1 MATTPQ
7 RATPAEPLRVTRLKT
22 LLGDYPTTQALR
34 RGELTSSRVAFEF
47 ADVPQVASAFKRTV
61 RNLEFDVSELAIVT
75 YLMARAHGKPYVLLP
90 AVVLGRF
97 QHPFLVYNSA
107 RGELRPQDLN
117 GRRVGIRSYSVTTSM
132 WLRGILA
139 NDYGVNIDS
148 VRWVTFEEPHVAEFK
163 DPPSVERAPE
173 GRDLLKML
181 LEGEVDAAVMR
192 DTHLPDPRLKR
203 LISDPEKAARDWH
216 ARNRAIQINHM
227 VVVRDALSKSDPDAV
242 REIYRLLREAKRR
255 APAPAAGELDMTP
268 FGLEAN
274 RRNLEVAID
283 YVYQQRLILK
293 RFNVNELFDDVS
305 RSLDR

>member
-1 MATTPQ
+1 MAATPQ
-7 RATPAEPLRVTRLKT
+7 RAAPAAAPHITHLKT
-22 LLGDYPTTQALR
+22 LLGDYPTTRALR
-34 RGELTSSRVAFEF
+34 RGELSSPRVAFEF

-75 YLMARAHGKPYVLLP
+75 YLMAKAHGKPYVLLP
-90 AVVLGRF
+90 AVVVGRF

-139 NDYGVNIDS
+139 NDYGVDIDS

-173 GRDLLKML
+173 GRELVKML
-181 LEGEVDAAVMR
+181 LDGEVDAAVMR
-192 DTHLPDPRLKR
+192 DTSLPDPRLKR
-203 LISDPEKAARDWH
+203 LISDPDRAARDWH
-216 ARNRAIQINHM
+216 AKNRAIQINHM
-227 VVVRDALSKSDPDAV
+227 VVVRDTLTKSDPDAV
-242 REIYRLLREAKRR
+242 REVYRLLREAKRR
-255 APAPAAGELDMTP
+255 APAPAAGESDMTP

-283 YVYQQRLILK
+283 YVYQQRLIPR
-293 RFNVNELFDDVS
+293 RFSVDELFDDVT
-305 RSLDR
+305 RTLDR

>member
-1 MATTPQ
+1 MAATPQ
-7 RATPAEPLRVTRLKT
+7 RATPAELLRVTRLKA
-22 LLGDYPTTQALR
+22 LLGDYPTTRALR
-34 RGELTSSRVAFEF
+34 RGELTSSRVAFDF

-148 VRWVTFEEPHVAEFK
+148 VRWVTFEEPHVAEFR
-163 DPPSVERAPE
+163 DPSSVERAPE

-181 LEGEVDAAVMR
+181 LDGEVDAAVMR
-192 DTHLPDPRLKR
+192 DTNLPDPRLKR
-203 LISDPEKAARDWH
+203 LISDPDQAARDWH
-216 ARNRAIQINHM
+216 AKNRAIQINHM
-227 VVVRDALSKSDPDAV
+227 VVVRDSLSKSDPDAV

-283 YVYQQRLILK
+283 YVHQQRLIPK
-293 RFNVNELFDDVS
+293 RFKVDELFDGVT

>member
-22 LLGDYPTTQALR
+22 LLGDYPSTRALR
-34 RGELTSSRVAFEF
+34 RGELTSPRVAFDF
-47 ADVPQVASAFKRTV
+47 ADIPQVASAFKRTV

-75 YLMARAHGKPYVLLP
+75 YLMAKAHGKPYVLLP

-117 GRRVGIRSYSVTTSM
+117 RRRVGIRSYSVTTSM

-139 NDYGVNIDS
+139 SDYGVDIDS
-148 VRWVTFEEPHVAEFK
+148 IRWVTFEEPHVAEFR
-163 DPPSVERAPE
+163 DPPTVERAAE
-173 GRDLLKML
+173 GKELLKML
-181 LEGEVDAAVMR
+181 LDGEVDAAVLR
-192 DTHLPDPRLKR
+192 DPELPDPRLKR
-203 LISDPEKAARDWH
+203 LIADPDQAAREWH
-216 ARNRAIQINHM
+216 AKNRAIQINHM
-227 VVVRDALSKSDPDAV
+227 VVVRDSLSKSDPDAV

-255 APAPAAGELDMTP
+255 APAPSGLDMTP

-283 YVYQQRLILK
+283 YVHQQRLIPR
-293 RFNVNELFDDVS
+293 RFTVDELFDDVT
-305 RSLDR
+305 RGLDR